1 MIKFLLG
8 EEWLIINYDLSPS
21 HGLLPRVLLCH
32 DAPHCGDSFHH
43 LLHENKKKRKRD
55 KKFCRYKRSSRVYF
69 SLRFVLPRSCSRTTT
84 FDRWK
89 FSNRRFIF
97 EPKAR
102 LQKRA
107 TWLRRFPNSYD
118 TLETI
123 AGLRESIGIDLGF
136 IEHDRTVP
144 ILERYDYALFD
155 SRWNLMDTS
164 KRNKICG
171 NRYR

>member
-1 MIKFLLG
+1 MIYHLVMDCCRAFCCVTM
-8 EEWLIINYDLSPS
+8 
-21 HGLLPRVLLCH
+21 PRIVVTRFTIFCM
-32 DAPHCGDSFHH
+32 
-43 LLHENKKKRKRD
+43 KIKRKGNAI
-55 KKFCRYKRSSRVYF
+55 KSSVAINVAAVYTFLFVSF
-69 SLRFVLPRSCSRTTT
+69 SRSRTTT

-144 ILERYDYALFD
+144 VLERYDYALFD

>member
-21 HGLLPRVLLCH
+21 HGLFPRVLLCH

-69 SLRFVLPRSCSRTTT
+69 SLRFVPSFVNNDVRSMKIQQPKIRLWTKRTIAERCNMIETVSKFVWHVGDDRRITRVDRDRPQIYRTRQNRSCTRKVRLRSLR
-84 FDRWK
+84 
-89 FSNRRFIF
+89 FS
-97 EPKAR
+97 
-102 LQKRA
+102 
-107 TWLRRFPNSYD
+107 
-118 TLETI
+118 
-123 AGLRESIGIDLGF
+123 
-136 IEHDRTVP
+136 
-144 ILERYDYALFD
+144 
-155 SRWNLMDTS
+155 WNLMDTS

-171 NRYR
+171 NRYK